1 MTVRSSGPNMSSRAK
16 SKKKR
21 FDRASSYF
29 LSLLTGGRYEIESS
43 SYEMG
48 ESGFL
53 GEVEVKFLRDR
64 HLGVAVSYQ
73 DVGVG
78 LSQVL
83 PVLDAINEL
92 RLSGGGILVIAEQP
106 ELHLHP
112 RMQAELGELMFRE
125 SQPNGQIIAETHS
138 EPILLRLQKLVREK
152 SRAGETHDSVAVV
165 YATFDPELG
174 TLFENLELRSDL
186 DFVVMLPTSFSDL
199 RMDEL
204 E

>member
-1 MTVRSSGPNMSSRAK
+1 
-16 SKKKR
+16 
-21 FDRASSYF
+21 
-29 LSLLTGGRYEIESS
+29 
-43 SYEMG
+43 MG

-53 GEVEVKFLRDR
+53 GEVEVKFLRDK

-112 RMQAELGELMFRE
+112 KMQAELAELMFRE

-152 SRAGETHDSVAVV
+152 SRAGETRDSVAVV
-165 YATFDPELG
+165 YASFDPELG
-174 TLFENLELRSDL
+174 TLFENLELRNDL